1 MDYFNYENDCLHA
14 EQVELSRIAEKVGTP
29 CYVYSRATLERHWH
43 AFDDAFGD
51 YPHRICYAVK
61 ANGNLAVL
69 DILSRLGSGFDI
81 VSAGELRR
89 VLAAGGMA
97 GKTIFSGVG
106 KQPWEIRE
114 ALEAGIHSFNIES
127 QGELEK
133 IQEIAAET
141 GKTARISV
149 RINPDID
156 PMTHPYI
163 STGLRENKFGLTA
176 DKALE
181 IYQLAAKDKNIRIS
195 GVACHIGSQLT
206 ELAPYQEALD
216 KILHFTSQLEAKGI
230 SVEHIDFGGGLGVRY
245 NNEKPP
251 SPAQYCAA
259 LLETLETF
267 GKRYPITI
275 EPGRAIM
282 ANAGILLTQVHYLK
296 QGTENSFCVVDAA
309 MNDLIRPALY
319 QAYQEIIEVNQSGDR
334 AAAVYDVVGPV
345 CESSD
350 FLGKGRRLSIR
361 EGDLLAVRTAGAYG
375 AVMSSNYN
383 ARPRPAEV
391 MVDRGTFHVVRQRE
405 PLESLYA
412 GERKLPG

>member
-1 MDYFNYENDCLHA
+1 MDYFNYKNDCLHA
-14 EQVELSRIAEKVGTP
+14 EQVALSTIADEVGTP
-29 CYVYSRATLERHWH
+29 CYVYSRATVERHWH
-43 AFDDAFGD
+43 AFNDAFGEH
-51 YPHRICYAVK
+51 PHRICYAVK

-89 VLAAGGMA
+89 VLAAGGAA
-97 GKTIFSGVG
+97 GETIFSGVG

-114 ALEAGIHSFNIES
+114 ALEAGINSFNIES
-127 QGELEK
+127 QGELQK
-133 IQEIAAET
+133 IREIAAET
-141 GKTARISV
+141 GEVARISV

-163 STGLRENKFGLTA
+163 STGLRENKFGLSA

-181 IYQLAAKDKNIRIS
+181 IYQLASQDKNIHIS

-206 ELAPYQEALD
+206 ELAPYRDALD
-216 KILHFTSQLEAKGI
+216 KILRFTRQLEEKGI
-230 SVEHIDFGGGLGVRY
+230 HVEHIDFGGGLGVRY
-245 NNEKPP
+245 HNEAPP
-251 SPAQYCAA
+251 SPAEYCGA
-259 LLETLETF
+259 LLEQLELF
-267 GKRYPITI
+267 GKRYPVTI

-282 ANAGILLTQVHYLK
+282 ANAGILLTRVHYLK
-296 QGTENSFCVVDAA
+296 HSAESNFCVVDAA

-319 QAYQEIIEVNQSGDR
+319 QAYQEIIEVNRSCGNT
-334 AAAVYDVVGPV
+334 ATAYDIVGPV

-350 FLGKGRRLSIR
+350 FLGKGRRLPVR
-361 EGDLLAVRTAGAYG
+361 EGDLLAIRTVGAYG

-391 MVDRGTFHVVRQRE
+391 MVDGSRFQVVRQRE
-405 PLESLYA
+405 SLESLYA
-412 GERKLPG
+412 GESRLPD